1 MGEDQRRRVVRQ
13 CPLNHLARVD
23 AGTVYRALK
32 QRLKRQHPVLGIE
45 KQTTKHFVR
54 LMAQQRFKVIT
65 HRLRTFQHRVAAQ
78 LLSQMPTAH
87 FKHSLQLRKLR
98 RPQAQMQAKYRLVR
112 FKQAAQAAE
121 LAE

>member
-13 CPLNHLARVD
+13 CPLNHLAGVD
-23 AGTVYRALK
+23 AGTVYRALE

-45 KQTTKHFVR
+45 KQTTKHLVR

-65 HRLRTFQHRVAAQ
+65 HCLRTFQHRVAAQ
-78 LLSQMPTAH
+78 LLSQMPTTH
-87 FKHSLQLRKLR
+87 FKHCLQLRKLR
-98 RPQAQMQAKYRLVR
+98 RPQAQMQTKYWLVG

-121 LAE
+121 FAE